1 MPEICR
7 FLGIVISMYFDEHN
21 PPHFHVSYNEYK
33 AVIAIQTLNT
43 VDGCLPARV
52 RGIVEEWAEIHQA
65 ELLKM
70 WNSQDFHKLEPLV

>member
-43 VDGCLPARV
+43 VDGRLPARV
-52 RGIVEEWAEIHQA
+52 RGIVEEWAEIHQT
-65 ELLKM
+65 ELLQM
-70 WNSQDFHKLEPLV
+70 WNSKDFHKLEPLV